1 MLNGFRFGFFFSIV
15 GLVGLMVLVIMCV
28 KICDISVRVVIFNKV
43 KDLVIFLNYY
53 ELFFIK

>member
-1 MLNGFRFGFFFSIV
+1 MLNGFCFGFFFSIV

-28 KICDISVRVVIFNKV
+28 KICDISVRVVILNKV